1 MLRRLSRLAARTL
14 ALTASLGAVWPTCA
28 LADNVPKALANR
40 FREISQ
46 KAERAL
52 AGGDEGAAIR
62 AYEDGLLTLGD
73 DYGRAHL
80 RLGQLYRK
88 LRIFSE
94 AAQHFRAC
102 DADTRVDPIDREVI
116 CREGFTAV
124 TAPLELTNT
133 PEGVR
138 VVVLEPVAFIGPIA
152 NETRLPL
159 GPARLVVEA
168 PTGERVELN
177 VDVTAPST
185 RVRVPNP
192 AKVVEVEADAPASEV
207 APPDRAWIGWATA
220 GTGLALVATGLTL
233 GFINR
238 GELDDVRARQVAGR
252 CGPTR
257 CAGDLKDLEQG
268 AQVADGLWLG
278 GAAVTGLGVGLWF
291 WLD

>member
-1 MLRRLSRLAARTL
+1 ML
-14 ALTASLGAVWPTCA
+14 LGAGWPA
-28 LADNVPKALANR
+28 RAAADNVPKALASR

-102 DADTRVDPIDREVI
+102 DADSRVDAVDREVI
-116 CREGFTAV
+116 CREGFAAV
-124 TAPLELTNT
+124 TAPLELTDS
-133 PEGVR
+133 PEGAR
-138 VVVLEPVAFIGPIA
+138 VVVLEPLAFVGPVNPA
-152 NETRLPL
+152 TRLPL

-168 PTGERVELN
+168 ASGERVELN
-177 VDVTAPST
+177 IDVTAPST
-185 RVRVPNP
+185 LVRVPNP
-192 AKVVEVEADAPASEV
+192 AKVVEVEADAPPPSD
-207 APPDRAWIGWATA
+207 APPSRAWVGWATA

-238 GELDDVRARQVAGR
+238 GALDDVRARQVAGR